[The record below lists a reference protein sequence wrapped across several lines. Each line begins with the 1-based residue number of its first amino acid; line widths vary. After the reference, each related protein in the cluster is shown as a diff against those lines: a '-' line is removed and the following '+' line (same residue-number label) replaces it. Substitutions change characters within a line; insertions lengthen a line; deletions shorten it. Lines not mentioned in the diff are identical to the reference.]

1 MQPSKAIVKTQA
13 RRTTPFL
20 GEQDTA
26 KLVWSGKTHR
36 SASEAFRD
44 AEYAMAICT
53 FKSDAKLTWDF
64 IKGSVAGMVIVG
76 VPLFIVVSLALEIAK

>member
-1 MQPSKAIVKTQA
+1 MAFKQP

-26 KLVWSGKTHR
+26 KLIHSGKTHR

-64 IKGSVAGMVIVG
+64 IKGSVAGAVIVG
-76 VPLFIVVSLALEIAK
+76 VPLFIIVSLVLAVVKS